1 MITSCSSSTLKLTSF
16 IVMPT
21 YNTSLKTRLFI
32 TNSFAAMS
40 YLVMLSRWSY
50 MSSPINAGSRAI
62 IIMVIVIITPMLYIT
77 FLSMVTTI
85 IIVRRVIYN
94 VNIKLR

>member
-1 MITSCSSSTLKLTSF
+1 
-16 IVMPT
+16 MPT
-21 YNTSLKTRLFI
+21 YNTSLKTRLLI

-40 YLVMLSRWSY
+40 YLMMLSRWSY
-50 MSSPINAGSRAI
+50 MSSPINAGSRTI
-62 IIMVIVIITPMLYIT
+62 IIMVIIIITPMLYIT

-85 IIVRRVIYN
+85 IIVRRVIHN